1 MVLCHS
7 TTCPIESSHT
17 VLGVLVQSTTLLK
30 VSSSPITCFINYF
43 MAYFQNFHHTMFN
56 SLITVLLGKESPW
69 YNAFVFA
76 NYNHMENIIPLK
88 WETNFF
94 SSLLLPFPPLFS
106 LHFLKKKKKKEKK
119 PAYIT
124 FSGTELK
131 EYIYFSNIE
140 TWVQSLGQED
150 SLEKGVETH
159 SSILAWENSWT
170 KEPGNLQSIR
180 SQRVGHKWA
189 QSKHLDN

>member
-106 LHFLKKKKKKEKK
+106 LHFLKKKKKKRNLHIILSQELNWKNT
-119 PAYIT
+119 YIFQT
-124 FSGTELK
+124 LRHGFNL
-131 EYIYFSNIE
+131 
-140 TWVQSLGQED
+140 WVR
-150 SLEKGVETH
+150 K
-159 SSILAWENSWT
+159 
-170 KEPGNLQSIR
+170 IR
-180 SQRVGHKWA
+180 WRRE
-189 QSKHLDN
+189 